1 MSPQETA
8 VRLGAMEAFGITGET
23 KVFDDA
29 KLLKKLAKA
38 EGIEKP
44 NFDIWNPL
52 RDNGIAHTIAV
63 RRGIEIRYDHD
74 AEQVECYYDSQ
85 CDQWLSVSWK
95 DRPRIVA
102 VNRAICL
109 AAIAQQ
115 ANIIKDE
122 RRELYNLPD
131 LPTPTPTMT
140 APFYGRNEMIEYA
153 KKAIESA
160 KVSVTVQTEP
170 SVPGVRKLIGQT
182 SAEVIKTEF
191 GPDNELHVIIQDR
204 EFFKHP
210 DPEFAQYTK
219 VIAQLLANCQW
230 KPAEATVGGYRSQI
244 EILKDTFN
252 NMQDALK
259 RTF

>member
-63 RRGIEIRYDHD
+63 KRGIEIRYDHD

-95 DRPRIVA
+95 DCARIVA

-109 AAIAQQ
+109 AAIMQDE
-115 ANIIKDE
+115 IETKHELKVKDN
-122 RRELYNLPD
+122 LIDSYNLATNILIANMRLIRQQPNQVGYIGTID
-131 LPTPTPTMT
+131 EQAKYIVKKLASHT
-140 APFYGRNEMIEYA
+140 EMLQKI
-153 KKAIESA
+153 
-160 KVSVTVQTEP
+160 
-170 SVPGVRKLIGQT
+170 LDIG
-182 SAEVIKTEF
+182 K
-191 GPDNELHVIIQDR
+191 
-204 EFFKHP
+204 
-210 DPEFAQYTK
+210 
-219 VIAQLLANCQW
+219 
-230 KPAEATVGGYRSQI
+230 
-244 EILKDTFN
+244 
-252 NMQDALK
+252 
-259 RTF
+259 